1 MRSAE
6 EWVKGFWTD
15 QHGDPWPMLC
25 KLVRDAQRDAYAAAL
40 EAAAKVCEPM
50 GADAMRLLA
59 GEMTAQEVRSV
70 RAFMA
75 AAQRAIRAL
84 TPASDSR
91 AADSRQGVAPCQE

>member
-1 MRSAE
+1 MRSAG
-6 EWVKGFWTD
+6 EWVRDYRNFPPARGWSLTE
-15 QHGDPWPMLC
+15 
-25 KLVRDAQRDAYAAAL
+25 LVQRAQRDAYAAAL